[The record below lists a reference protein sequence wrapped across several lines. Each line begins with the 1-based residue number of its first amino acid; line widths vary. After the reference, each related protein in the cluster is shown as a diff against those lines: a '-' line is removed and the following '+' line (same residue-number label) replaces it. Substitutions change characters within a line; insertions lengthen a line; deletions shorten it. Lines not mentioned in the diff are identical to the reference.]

1 MLTEHD
7 IKAMC
12 LAGESA
18 LLDYKSEQYKLD
30 AEGNK
35 SKFVKDMLAFA
46 NTYRP
51 NGESGYILIGIRE
64 TERHRGEVIG
74 IDNILDGNIYQQLVD
89 GKANKSIPLNV
100 ATVDVEG
107 RQVQVIEIPC
117 YNDKRPFYTKK
128 QFGVV
133 RANEVYLR
141 VCSSTEVATPDEI
154 FQMGVLAAT
163 EAKPV
168 LDVSVF
174 SITGILD
181 DGKVYSFYLES
192 DIDPSYGTGPYD
204 ALRLG
209 ESHWEVFK
217 WYQEEVAKLQ
227 FHVSLSNPTSVQA
240 DNVKVKVRILNKECG
255 AKIVDAPEWE
265 NHPTV
270 HGFRRATEKRNA
282 AESPRSLCPGEECA
296 SFKTIHIAVDKSCE
310 IRLAVTILGRNLK
323 PIEKEFVFQV
333 VRHVVSVEAH
343 YLQEIETNVSNEA
356 SYHELL
362 ARLLGTVQ
370 TAEENSEQTPNW
382 DVAMKLYRRA
392 MWDKM
397 ERRLGIIK

>member
-1 MLTEHD
+1 M
-7 IKAMC
+7 
-12 LAGESA
+12 
-18 LLDYKSEQYKLD
+18 
-30 AEGNK
+30 
-35 SKFVKDMLAFA
+35 
-46 NTYRP
+46 
-51 NGESGYILIGIRE
+51 
-64 TERHRGEVIG
+64 
-74 IDNILDGNIYQQLVD
+74 
-89 GKANKSIPLNV
+89 
-100 ATVDVEG
+100 
-107 RQVQVIEIPC
+107 
-117 YNDKRPFYTKK
+117 
-128 QFGVV
+128 
-133 RANEVYLR
+133 YLR

-181 DGKVYSFYLES
+181 DGKVHSFYLES
-192 DIDPSYGTGPYD
+192 DIDSSYGTGPYG

-270 HGFRRATEKRNA
+270 HGFRCATEKRNA
-282 AESPRSLCPGEECA
+282 AESPRSLCPGEECT

-333 VRHVVSVEAH
+333 VRHVVNVEMH
-343 YLQEIETNVSNEA
+343 NLQEVERNVENGA
-356 SYHELL
+356 SYIEFLTH
-362 ARLLGTVQ
+362 LLGAVK
-370 TAEENSEQTPNW
+370 TAEDNLEEKPNW
-382 DVAMKLYRRA
+382 DVTMNKYRRT
-392 MWDKM
+392 MWGKE